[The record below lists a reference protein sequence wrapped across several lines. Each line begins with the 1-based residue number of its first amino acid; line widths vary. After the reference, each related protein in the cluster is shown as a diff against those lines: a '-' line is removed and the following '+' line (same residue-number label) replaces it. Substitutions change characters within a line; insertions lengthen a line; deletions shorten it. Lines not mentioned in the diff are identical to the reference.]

1 MIRRYLVHFAA
12 CAASALLFGCGEGST
27 ADAIDRDTGHF
38 TVNWTISNQRA
49 ANYCTAYDATGAL
62 IQIRNDQEEFVADI
76 RVPCTQ
82 FEASI
87 ELPVDN
93 YHATIVL
100 VKEDG
105 EAVGNRIDLGTF
117 KVEAGDDIAREA
129 TFAMPPPRD

>member
-1 MIRRYLVHFAA
+1 MIRRCLVHAVA
-12 CAASALLFGCGEGST
+12 CAASALLFGCTGSE

-49 ANYCTAYDATGAL
+49 ANYCVAYDAAGAL
-62 IQIRNDQEEFVADI
+62 IQIRNDKEEFVADI

-87 ELPVDN
+87 ELPVDK

-105 EAVGNRIDLGTF
+105 EAVGNKIDLGTF
-117 KVEAGDDIAREA
+117 DVEAGDDIAREA
-129 TFAMPPPRD
+129 TFAMPPPED